1 MTATVSVRVDASAGR
16 GGLAARHDE
25 VHWFGLEARPD
36 GAGTTVTAR
45 AALAGLERTWS
56 ASFPAGEVELRMELV
71 RPPSGFVPAAAGG
84 GCVRLVAGGTVL
96 AEFDGRYWCFEVAK
110 SFTGRVFGLYAADG
124 TVTFTDLHYTGT
136 DDLPQETSA

>member
-1 MTATVSVRVDASAGR
+1 VRNPLLPGSNPDPSIVRGPDAYY
-16 GGLAARHDE
+16 L
-25 VHWFGLEARPD
+25 
-36 GAGTTVTAR
+36 VT
-45 AALAGLERTWS
+45 S
-56 ASFPAGEVELRMELV
+56 SFSFPAGEVELRMELV

-84 GCVRLVAGGTVL
+84 GSVRLVAGGTVL
-96 AEFDGRYWCFEVAK
+96 AEFDGRYWCFEVAR